1 MKKLSFYEKEKKLN
15 IKFVKSLLLWIFQ
28 IGVVIALAWVVVFY
42 WGQKTSVIGQSMLP
56 VLESGQEVW
65 INKMSYM
72 LSTPERFD
80 VIVFKPNGNKNIHDS
95 VKRVIGLPG
104 ETVQIKDGMIYINN
118 KELKEEG
125 RSGLIEEAGMAAE
138 AYTLDDDE
146 YFVLGDNRSSSEDSR
161 YADIG
166 MVHLE
171 DIEGKAWLRKE
182 EGFSFGKI
190 K

>member
-15 IKFVKSLLLWIFQ
+15 SKLVKSILLWIFQ

-42 WGQKTSVIGQSMLP
+42 WGQKTSMIGQSMEP
-56 VLESGQEVW
+56 ALENGQKVW

-72 LSTPERFD
+72 LSSPDRFD
-80 VIVFKPNGNKNIHDS
+80 VIVFKPNGNKNVHDS
-95 VKRVIGLPG
+95 IKRVIGLPG
-104 ETVQIKDGMIYINN
+104 ETIQIKDGKIYIDN
-118 KELKEEG
+118 KELKEKG
-125 RSGLIEEAGMAAE
+125 KTGSIEDAGVVTE
-138 AYTLDDDE
+138 AYTLGDDE

-166 MVHLE
+166 MVQRE
-171 DIEGKAWLRKE
+171 DIEGKAWLRNG
-182 EGFSFGKI
+182 EGFSFGRI